1 MSCGRSWS
9 GETPQEQSDEE
20 AQRQPQGRIAY
31 EKDGLWSF
39 SYSSSGK
46 RSAWNENQQPCL
58 TVPMNKEMID
68 GKANN
73 KQIQVGLNY
82 LIIIAI

>member
-1 MSCGRSWS
+1 MSFGRSWS

-31 EKDGLWSF
+31 EKDGSWSF

-46 RSAWNENQQPCL
+46 RSAWNENQQPML
-58 TVPMNKEMID
+58 TESFLYGSP
-68 GKANN
+68 
-73 KQIQVGLNY
+73 
-82 LIIIAI
+82 

>member
-1 MSCGRSWS
+1 MSCGHSWS

-31 EKDGLWSF
+31 EKDGSWSF

-46 RSAWNENQQPCL
+46 RSAWNENQQSWLTEPTKKTGYEIETDFIPCF
-58 TVPMNKEMID
+58 
-68 GKANN
+68 AWFF
-73 KQIQVGLNY
+73 
-82 LIIIAI
+82 